1 MGEKEKTFE
10 KLFIEA
16 VDEGLETLGE
26 SGKHMIFFHLDKS
39 YSIKKYEI
47 SKKPEA
53 FAKGLEK
60 IFGAGASVLEKLI
73 VKSLYSKLGLKYE
86 EEENRLFADYV
97 KYVKEAND
105 ANDAKEARGNNSS
118 SNSSS
123 NQRSSEVKSFQQS
136 SLLYV
141 ETEME
146 NCVHFY
152 Q

>member
-1 MGEKEKTFE
+1 MGKKEENFE

-39 YSIKKYEI
+39 YSIKKHEI
-47 SKKPEA
+47 PKKPEA

-73 VKSLYSKLGLKYE
+73 LKSLYSKLGLKYE
-86 EEENRLFADYV
+86 DVETRPFAHYV
-97 KYVKEAND
+97 RYLKEAN
-105 ANDAKEARGNNSS
+105 NTNETRGNG
-118 SNSSS
+118 SNSDYSS

-136 SLLYV
+136 ILLYG

-146 NCVHFY
+146 RCTYFY

>member
-1 MGEKEKTFE
+1 MGEKEKDFE

-26 SGKHMIFFHLDKS
+26 SGKHMIFFHLEKS
-39 YSIKKYEI
+39 YSIKRHEI
-47 SKKPEA
+47 PKKPEA

-60 IFGAGASVLEKLI
+60 IFGAGAAVLEKLI
-73 VKSLYSKLGLKYE
+73 VKNLYSKLGLKYE
-86 EEENRLFADYV
+86 DIESRRPFADYV

-105 ANDAKEARGNNSS
+105 AKEARENNRG
-118 SNSSS
+118 SNPSS
-123 NQRSSEVKSFQQS
+123 NQQSPEGKSFQQS
-136 SLLYV
+136 SLLCM

-146 NCVHFY
+146 NCAHFY

>member
-1 MGEKEKTFE
+1 MGEKDFE

-26 SGKHMIFFHLDKS
+26 SGKQMIFFHLYKS
-39 YSIKKYEI
+39 YSIKKHEI
-47 SKKPEA
+47 PKKPEA

-86 EEENRLFADYV
+86 DTQGRSFTGYV
-97 KYVKEAND
+97 NYVKEAND
-105 ANDAKEARGNNSS
+105 AKEMRGNDNS

-136 SLLYV
+136 SLPYM

-146 NCVHFY
+146 NCTHFY

>member
-1 MGEKEKTFE
+1 MGEKEKDFE

-39 YSIKKYEI
+39 YSIKKHEI
-47 SKKPEA
+47 PKKPEA

-73 VKSLYSKLGLKYE
+73 VKSLCSKLELKYE
-86 EEENRLFADYV
+86 DIESRPFADYV
-97 KYVKEAND
+97 KYAKEAND
-105 ANDAKEARGNNSS
+105 TKEMGESNRG

-123 NQRSSEVKSFQQS
+123 NQRSLKIESVQQS
-136 SLLYV
+136 SLPCM

-146 NCVHFY
+146 NCTHFY

>member
-1 MGEKEKTFE
+1 MGEKEKDFE

-26 SGKHMIFFHLDKS
+26 SGKHMIFFHLEKS
-39 YSIKKYEI
+39 YSIKRHEI
-47 SKKPEA
+47 PKNPEA

-73 VKSLYSKLGLKYE
+73 VKSLYSKMGLIYE
-86 EEENRLFADYV
+86 DMENRRPFADYV

-105 ANDAKEARGNNSS
+105 AKEAGENDRGG
-118 SNSSS
+118 NSSS
-123 NQRSSEVKSFQQS
+123 NQRSPEGKSFQQS
-136 SLLYV
+136 SLPCM

-146 NCVHFY
+146 NYAHFY